1 MSEVTF
7 ALGLPHTPWNPE
19 RVKSFARLCR
29 SVGLE
34 VGHTATAEF
43 AGVAR
48 RDCPAVDFRFFA
60 DKEPNRVWAQKL
72 WRWAAS
78 TSATHLIQLQDDCE
92 PSPEFWARLHAMV
105 SANPNV
111 IIGLEAAHPNGPDLN
126 ARGDRWY
133 VTNSW
138 LVGVGYVFPM
148 GLLREFLAWCDAN
161 PEQVSQHNED
171 ELINVWVSSA
181 NGPKQCW
188 HPIPTLIDH
197 DTSIPSTYDN
207 DTHAHRRPTVTW
219 RDGSWSDEQ
228 LKSPEFWRPQARVKV
243 LPVPYAKLDD
253 LTARRKRK
261 AAYHARFATE
271 KPSASI
277 CVAMVDKGVVVP
289 ACMMSI
295 INLVSAVEL
304 DPCLIEISDVRM
316 WEADVVRVR
325 NRIVQYF
332 LDQTED
338 THLLFVDSDVE
349 FHPNAVLGMLRAN
362 KPMVACPYP
371 RRSGVN
377 WDAVKQGAELGAEP
391 LESVAYQYSILG
403 YDVNTAS
410 IDEET
415 YTTEVEGV
423 GFGLVLLRRE
433 ELKAAYDATMVYET
447 YADDPW
453 HLRPTRAPIADM
465 FMLRRAEGLPSEDF
479 SFCAN
484 WRQLGNKVHLYLGP
498 GAPASHWGLAR
509 HGGHIEALGLK
520 RETK

>member
-1 MSEVTF
+1 MSEITF
-7 ALGLPHTPWNPE
+7 ALAIPTTPWIPA
-19 RVKSFARLCR
+19 RVESFNRLCAGLDI
-29 SVGLE
+29 SVTR
-34 VGHTATAEF
+34 VGGPNHVNITDVCHIAAIFSE
-43 AGVAR
+43 
-48 RDCPAVDFRFFA
+48 
-60 DKEPNRVWAQKL
+60 KEPNRVWAQKL

-78 TSATHLIQLQDDCE
+78 TSATHLVQLQDDVE

-148 GLLREFLAWCDAN
+148 GLLREFLAWCDEN

-181 NGPKQCW
+181 NGSKQCW

-219 RDGSWSDEQ
+219 RDGAWSPEQ
-228 LKSPEFWRPQARVKV
+228 LASAEFWRPQARVKV

-261 AAYHARFATE
+261 VAYHARFATE
-271 KPSASI
+271 KPSASL
-277 CVAMVDKGVVVP
+277 CVAMIDKGIVVP
-289 ACMMSI
+289 ACMMSV

-349 FHPNAVLGMLRAN
+349 FHPNAVLGMLRAG
-362 KPMVACPYP
+362 KAMVACPYP

-377 WDAVKQGAELGAEP
+377 WEAVKQGAELGAEP

-433 ELKAAYDATMVYET
+433 ELKEFVESGRPGGYIDS
-447 YADDPW
+447 PW
-453 HLRPTRAPIADM
+453 ALRPTRAAIINC
-465 FMLRRAEGLPSEDF
+465 FGLNCDTETGLMSEDF
-479 SFCAN
+479 SFCAK
-484 WRQLGNKVHLYLGP
+484 WRGAGGKVHLYLGP

>member
-7 ALGLPHTPWNPE
+7 CLGLPHTPWNPA
-19 RVKSFARLCR
+19 RVESFGRLMKALTPATNGHPVHSFGVFDEKS
-29 SVGLE
+29 
-34 VGHTATAEF
+34 
-43 AGVAR
+43 
-48 RDCPAVDFRFFA
+48 
-60 DKEPNRVWAQKL
+60 PNRVWAQKL

-78 TSATHLIQLQDDCE
+78 TSATHLVQLQDDVE

-105 SANPNV
+105 TANPNV

-138 LVGVGYVFPM
+138 LVGVGYVFPIP
-148 GLLREFLAWCDAN
+148 LLREFLAWCDAN
-161 PEQVSQHNED
+161 PEQVESHNED
-171 ELINVWVSSA
+171 DLINVWVSST

-207 DTHAHRRPTVTW
+207 DTHALRRPTVTW
-219 RDGSWSDEQ
+219 RDGKWSDEQ
-228 LKSPEFWRPQARVKV
+228 LASEAFWRPQARVKV

-277 CVAMVDKGVVVP
+277 CVAMVDKGIVVP
-289 ACMMSI
+289 ACMMSL
-295 INLVSAVEL
+295 INLTAAIEVDAALVEL
-304 DPCLIEISDVRM
+304 SDFRM

-349 FHPNAVLGMLRAN
+349 FHPNAVLGMLRAG
-362 KPMVACPYP
+362 KAMVACPYP
-371 RRSGVN
+371 RRAGVN
-377 WDAVKQGAELGAEP
+377 WEAVKQGAELGAEP

-403 YDVNTAS
+403 YDVNSAQ

-433 ELKAAYDATMVYET
+433 ELKAFYDATEDYL
-447 YADDPW
+447 DDPW
-453 HLRPTRAPIADM
+453 HLRPTRAPVANT
-465 FMLRRAEGLPSEDF
+465 FMLVEGPGLASEDF
-479 SFCAN
+479 SFC
-484 WRQLGNKVHLYLGP
+484 WRWRHRGNKVHLYLGP

-509 HGGHIEALGLK
+509 HGGHIEALGLR